1 MISTILVILSEKSGQ
16 SQGFEK
22 VMIAI
27 FPLTNLLLIVF
38 ASAVIIIAIYFNMH
52 AYYTSA
58 LPIWANN
65 VLILI
70 ALFIFITGI
79 FGYYSGTRGYYK
91 FLLIYILVLFLS
103 SFICLASG
111 LGMIMKTSTIKDAV
125 SKDWPNIE
133 QRLKDAGYDIG

>member
-1 MISTILVILSEKSGQ
+1 MIATILVILSDKSEY

-52 AYYTSA
+52 QYYTSA

-65 VLILI
+65 VLISI
-70 ALFIFITGI
+70 AVFIFITGI
-79 FGYYSGTRGYYK
+79 FGYYSGTRGYYR
-91 FLLIYILVLFLS
+91 FLLLYILVLFLS

-133 QRLKDAGYDIG
+133 